1 MTILVRMDDK
11 MNRQLSCVVNETD
24 TAFDLAGELVFFGF
38 IHEACIHK
46 IPLPTINRFEK
57 LETMFY
63 KISMFSSLE
72 KLAYFRISAGFFC
85 TF

>member
-38 IHEACIHK
+38 IHEACINK
-46 IPLPTINRFEK
+46 NTDSYYQLLCKT
-57 LETMFY
+57 
-63 KISMFSSLE
+63 
-72 KLAYFRISAGFFC
+72 
-85 TF
+85 